1 MGFRDGSGISWTICK
16 QSAPRSRQTT
26 TQTPHRSIFT
36 GQVLF
41 LTPNQQHQSTE
52 GTSINQSRH
61 KYRRG
66 WWSTRTCRR
75 RSCCRGCFPAS
86 RRDVQRRAA
95 WDTTDLPLQH
105 THTQQDCI
113 VTCSVL
119 LHSLAVL
126 DPRVGHTVHLLSPFI
141 PVLCHSDWPFHW
153 ESCPRLDVVH
163 PGRAWPSSPSCTWH
177 CSLRYLFLQATP
189 LFPHGVTIVC

>member
-1 MGFRDGSGISWTICK
+1 MGFWDGSGISWTICK

-26 TQTPHRSIFT
+26 TQTPHRSIFR

-66 WWSTRTCRR
+66 WWSTRTCHR

-86 RRDVQRRAA
+86 RRDERRRAA
-95 WDTTDLPLQH
+95 WDTTNLPLQH

-141 PVLCHSDWPFHW
+141 LVLCHSDWLYST
-153 ESCPRLDVVH
+153 ESPVHVLMLSIQVVRGLPRLRA
-163 PGRAWPSSPSCTWH
+163 PGIAPCIISFSRQLPCFLMVWP
-177 CSLRYLFLQATP
+177 
-189 LFPHGVTIVC
+189 

>member
-1 MGFRDGSGISWTICK
+1 MGFRDGRGSSWTICK

-41 LTPNQQHQSTE
+41 LKPNQQHQSTE

-61 KYRRG
+61 RYRHG

-75 RSCCRGCFPAS
+75 RSCCRGCFLAS
-86 RRDVQRRAA
+86 RRDVQRHAA
-95 WDTTDLPLQH
+95 WDTTSLPLQH
-105 THTQQDCI
+105 THTAR
-113 VTCSVL
+113 
-119 LHSLAVL
+119 LHRNMFSSAPFFSR
-126 DPRVGHTVHLLSPFI
+126 PRSEGWPHHGRTFPIYPYPLSFWLTI
-141 PVLCHSDWPFHW
+141 FHG
-153 ESCPRLDVVH
+153 ESCPRLDVVN
-163 PGRAWPSSPSCTWH
+163 PGRAWPSSPACTWH
-177 CSLRYLFLQATP
+177 CSLRYLFLQETP